1 MREKDFRDVRRVM
14 KKKPIGTHKITFTDK
29 EFAESVE
36 KALARRIE
44 EQIKARF
51 NKAQET
57 K

>member
-1 MREKDFRDVRRVM
+1 MKNNFNDIRRVM
-14 KKKPIGTHKITFTDK
+14 KKKPIGTHKITFTQA

-44 EQIKARF
+44 DQIKARF